1 MFIDRSHEGNGTTS
15 ESVHN
20 ESPVDRNLE
29 QECHDMEMEL
39 NKQVQSDT
47 TSKIVGY
54 PSTSD
59 GDKE

>member
-1 MFIDRSHEGNGTTS
+1 MFIDSSHEGNGTIS

-20 ESPVDRNLE
+20 ESPVDRYLE

-39 NKQVQSDT
+39 NNQVQSDT
-47 TSKIVGY
+47 TSKIVDY